1 MKLTIIAVGRMK
13 SGPETDLFARYA
25 DRAAKAGRHLG
36 ISAVACRELAESRNP
51 KTNARRDE
59 EAATM
64 LAALSPGAVGIAL
77 DEHGEDIDSPAFAA
91 LLRSNLDGGTGDLA
105 FLIGGPDG
113 HGEAVKA
120 AARKTIRFGALT
132 WPHQIVRVLLAE
144 QLYRAVTI
152 LSGHPYHRE

>member
-13 SGPETDLFARYA
+13 SGPETDLFARYGE
-25 DRAAKAGRHLG
+25 RTAKAGRQLG
-36 ISAVACRELAESRNP
+36 ISALACRELPESRNP
-51 KTNARRDE
+51 KANARRDE
-59 EAATM
+59 EAAAM
-64 LAALSPGAVGIAL
+64 LAALSSGAVAIAL

-91 LLRSNLDGGTGDLA
+91 LLRAHLDGGTGELA

-113 HGEAVKA
+113 HGETVKA
-120 AARKTIRFGALT
+120 AARKTIRFGRLT

-152 LSGHPYHRE
+152 LTGHPYHRE

>member
-25 DRAAKAGRHLG
+25 DRTAKAGRQLG
-36 ISAVACRELAESRNP
+36 ISALACRELNESRN
-51 KTNARRDE
+51 ARSDLRRDE
-59 EAATM
+59 EAGAI
-64 LAALSPGAVGIAL
+64 LSSLSSGAVAIAL
-77 DEHGEDIDSPAFAA
+77 DEHGDDIDSPAFAA
-91 LLRSNLDGGTGDLA
+91 LLRAHLDGGTGELA

-113 HGEAVKA
+113 HGEAVRK
-120 AARKTIRFGALT
+120 AARKTIRFGKLT

>member
-13 SGPETDLFARYA
+13 SGPETELFARYG
-25 DRAAKAGRHLG
+25 DRTAKAGRQLG
-36 ISAVACRELAESRNP
+36 ISALACRELVESRNP
-51 KTNARRDE
+51 KALARRDE
-59 EAATM
+59 EAAAM
-64 LAALSPGAVGIAL
+64 IAALSPGAVAIAL
-77 DEHGEDIDSPAFAA
+77 DEHGEEIDSPAFAA
-91 LLRSNLDGGTGDLA
+91 LVRSHLDGGTGELA

-113 HGEAVKA
+113 HGDAIKA
-120 AARKTIRFGALT
+120 AARKIIRFGRLT

>member
-13 SGPETDLFARYA
+13 SGPETELFARYA
-25 DRAAKAGRHLG
+25 DRTAKAGRQMG
-36 ISAVACRELAESRNP
+36 ISALPCRELAESRNP
-51 KTNARRDE
+51 RTNARRDE
-59 EAATM
+59 EAAAM
-64 LAALSPGAVGIAL
+64 VASLSPGAVAIAL
-77 DEHGEDIDSPAFAA
+77 DEHGEDMDSPAFAA
-91 LLRSNLDGGTGDLA
+91 LLRTHLDGGTGELA

-113 HGEAVKA
+113 HGEAARA
-120 AARKTIRFGALT
+120 AARKTIRFGKLT